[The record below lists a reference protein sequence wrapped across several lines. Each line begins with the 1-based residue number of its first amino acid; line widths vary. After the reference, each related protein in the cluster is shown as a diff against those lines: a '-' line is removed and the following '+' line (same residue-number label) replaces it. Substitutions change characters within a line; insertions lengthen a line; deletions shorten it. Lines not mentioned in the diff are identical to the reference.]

1 MTNHLYTRISTDKQD
16 HASQCEQ
23 LNACL
28 ATLPPGRAE
37 WYRDTA
43 SGSTPWRERLLGHI
57 LDTAAP
63 GDCIIVSE
71 VSRIARSTLGV
82 LSFLQ
87 LAQERDLTVIA
98 AKNKLRLD
106 GSLPSKITVTVLAL
120 AAEIERD
127 LLRERTTAAL
137 LARRQR
143 GLPLGRPVGS
153 RSQSKLD
160 DRKDEITACL
170 KAKVSK
176 RGIAR
181 LLAVS
186 PNTLYRYLA
195 SNPHTTPPDG
205 GNP

>member
-16 HASQCEQ
+16 HASQCAQ

-28 ATLPPGRAE
+28 ATLPPGRCE

-43 SGSTPWRERLLGHI
+43 SGSTPWKERLLGHI
-57 LDTAAP
+57 IQTATP
-63 GDCIIVSE
+63 GDCILVSE

-87 LAQERDLTVIA
+87 LAQERAVTVIA

-137 LARRQR
+137 LARKQR

-160 DRKDEITACL
+160 QRKDEIHACL
-170 KAKVSK
+170 KARVSK

-186 PNTLYRYLA
+186 PTTLYRYLA
-195 SNPHTTPPDG
+195 SATLTPTQENTTP
-205 GNP
+205 